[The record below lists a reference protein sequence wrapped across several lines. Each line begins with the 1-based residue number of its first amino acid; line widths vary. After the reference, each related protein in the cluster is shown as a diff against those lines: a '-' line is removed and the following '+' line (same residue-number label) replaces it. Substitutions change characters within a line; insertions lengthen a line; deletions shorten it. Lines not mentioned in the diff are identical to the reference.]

1 LEGNWVV
8 SRWGFPIPGCLEK
21 AELLRHLEVA
31 PDIVVEEENTGAT
44 IYEKE
49 EPWRVVSTCFTPN
62 FFTLFFKHVFSQ
74 TNRID
79 STTFPHIFMFL
90 LFF

>member
-1 LEGNWVV
+1 MLFLNHAVGI
-8 SRWGFPIPGCLEK
+8 PHPGCLEK

-49 EPWRVVSTCFTPN
+49 EPLFEWFQHVFHTQ
-62 FFTLFFKHVFSQ
+62 FFTLFFKDVFSQ
-74 TNRID
+74 THRID
-79 STTFPHIFMFL
+79 TTSFPHVFMFL